1 MDETKILPPT
11 WKTALSQLL
20 QQPTSNSGNLRIAIL
35 GVGNEM
41 RSDDAAGI
49 LIARALSRKECAT
62 YTESILIVEGGRAPE
77 NRTGE
82 LRSFAPDLV
91 LIVDAADMGEK
102 PGAIQFIP
110 EGSIDGMSA
119 STHSLPLSM
128 LARYLVLDLHCTI
141 KLLGIQP
148 GSNDVGERVSPQVL
162 QAVDEIV
169 DELETVL
176 CPVN

>member
-1 MDETKILPPT
+1 MDETKTLPPT

-20 QQPTSNSGNLRIAIL
+20 QQPTSNLGNLRIAIL

-41 RSDDAAGI
+41 RSDDAAGVLVARRLSSWEWATHTDRI
-49 LIARALSRKECAT
+49 LIIEA
-62 YTESILIVEGGRAPE
+62 GQAPE

-82 LRSFAPDLV
+82 LRTFAPGLV

-110 EGSIDGMSA
+110 EESIDGMSA

-128 LARYLVLDLHCTI
+128 LARYLVLDLHCTV

-148 GSNDVGERVSPQVL
+148 RANDVGERVSLQVG

-176 CPVN
+176 CRVN